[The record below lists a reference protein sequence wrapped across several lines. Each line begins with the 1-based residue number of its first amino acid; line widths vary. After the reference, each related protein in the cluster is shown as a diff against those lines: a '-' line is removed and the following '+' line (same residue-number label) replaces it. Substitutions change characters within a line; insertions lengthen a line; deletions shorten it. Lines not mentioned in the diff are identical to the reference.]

1 MNFLLKNSLLSV
13 FTTRFLI
20 RVQFFIVFHCLCVTK
35 KCHVQMVL
43 FKSQVF
49 TKATPISPVTH
60 KNNFSTLITQHNQ
73 KHIHYTQIM
82 KLVVSVLAAA
92 ASVFAD
98 EWDSHF
104 HQHLQNDSG
113 STDSGSTDSGRS
125 WTSHSNYQACTRV
138 QLGTRNHTVRL
149 CKEKF
154 YTVSYQRVLGEEIA
168 ETCANINAF
177 PWCPES
183 EKESID
189 VYANLVDF
197 RGFSVSD
204 TSGWDY
210 TQWETEGG
218 GLWTGVELHQ
228 DFVHTT
234 NFNDLRRISNYS
246 ASERLKKKVDFLFFA
261 KKNGIYR
268 FLFHFSTR
276 CTFART
282 HWKAVITSPSRGN
295 RMTSTNQFSTTKLLN
310 SADASPW
317 VNTLS
322 SNGATSIAIQPKN
335 RITTS
340 NHVPFA

>member
-1 MNFLLKNSLLSV
+1 
-13 FTTRFLI
+13 
-20 RVQFFIVFHCLCVTK
+20 
-35 KCHVQMVL
+35 
-43 FKSQVF
+43 
-49 TKATPISPVTH
+49 
-60 KNNFSTLITQHNQ
+60 
-73 KHIHYTQIM
+73 M

-92 ASVFAD
+92 ASVLAS
-98 EWDSHF
+98 EWEVHGYV
-104 HQHLQNDSG
+104 HQHFEPHDSG
-113 STDSGSTDSGRS
+113 STDSGSTDSGRA
-125 WTSHSNYQACTRV
+125 WTSHSNYQACTLD
-138 QLGTRNHTVRL
+138 QLGTWNHTVRL

-183 EKESID
+183 EEESIH

-246 ASERLKKKVDFLFFA
+246 ASVVKVKFVFFA

-268 FLFHFSTR
+268 FLFHFST
-276 CTFART
+276 CCMFAQT
-282 HWKAVITSPSRGN
+282 H
-295 RMTSTNQFSTTKLLN
+295 
-310 SADASPW
+310 
-317 VNTLS
+317 
-322 SNGATSIAIQPKN
+322 
-335 RITTS
+335 
-340 NHVPFA
+340 